1 MTQVNRDT
9 PKTRNLA
16 TKSVYYARLGLAK
29 HVFQV
34 FLADEC
40 LKIVKWLRQ
49 KLRCFFVA
57 LKVSYSEEAPA
68 LRRGRM
74 SILGSEAELKLLT
87 ELSLK
92 KEKGEGME
100 AQSIGEMHFSGHL
113 SQK

>member
-1 MTQVNRDT
+1 
-9 PKTRNLA
+9 
-16 TKSVYYARLGLAK
+16 
-29 HVFQV
+29 
-34 FLADEC
+34 
-40 LKIVKWLRQ
+40 
-49 KLRCFFVA
+49 
-57 LKVSYSEEAPA
+57 
-68 LRRGRM
+68 M